1 MKFLDHPVIPLLGR
15 LLIVYIFATSG
26 LGKVLSWQGNIE
38 YMSTRHLPMIPVLLA
53 IAAVIEIVGSISL
66 ITGYQARPA
75 AFIMF
80 LYTVALTVIYHNYW
94 GVSKQ
99 MAGMMETHFRK
110 NMAIAG
116 GLLMLA
122 YCGPGAWALGQQ
134 KENR

>member
-1 MKFLDHPVIPLLGR
+1 MKFLNHPLIPLLGR

-66 ITGYQARPA
+66 IIGYQARPA
-75 AFIMF
+75 AFVMF
-80 LYTVALTVIYHNYW
+80 LYTIALTVIYHNYW
-94 GVSKQ
+94 AVSES

-110 NMAIAG
+110 NIAIAG

>member
-1 MKFLDHPVIPLLGR
+1 ML
-15 LLIVYIFATSG
+15 
-26 LGKVLSWQGNIE
+26 
-38 YMSTRHLPMIPVLLA
+38 
-53 IAAVIEIVGSISL
+53 
-66 ITGYQARPA
+66 
-75 AFIMF
+75 